1 MPTMTARRVITSMPT
16 GLVDTKKF
24 DAQGHRGGRGLR
36 PENTLPAME
45 VALDNLMS
53 TLETDTG
60 ISADLIPVI
69 DHDPH
74 IEAAKCRLANGAP
87 YTTANQVW

>member
-1 MPTMTARRVITSMPT
+1 MMAVPGDFLDAD
-16 GLVDTKKF
+16 GLIDIKKF
-24 DAQGHRGGRGLR
+24 DAQGHRGARNLR

-60 ISADLIPVI
+60 ISADLVPGYRSRS
-69 DHDPH
+69 
-74 IEAAKCRLANGAP
+74 A
-87 YTTANQVW
+87 Y